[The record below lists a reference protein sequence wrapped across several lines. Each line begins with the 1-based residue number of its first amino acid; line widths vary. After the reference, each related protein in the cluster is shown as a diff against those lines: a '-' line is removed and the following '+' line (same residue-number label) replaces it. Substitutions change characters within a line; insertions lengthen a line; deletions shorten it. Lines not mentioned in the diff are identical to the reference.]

1 MGLDL
6 ADLAAGTSDDFQMKR
21 VDTSK
26 KTVNDRSTV
35 WAVDRNRNSKNH
47 INIQNDSSSSDRM
60 VVAATTA
67 RASADVIAMAGLDK
81 FHEGQQ
87 PRSPPEY
94 DMYDG
99 VCGYS
104 GARQCFPMLSPLLL
118 GSMGTGLIPEL
129 AVPIGRHGLA
139 TRGANPNT
147 RALAADMRF
156 LGRDA
161 EPKNGPREICAKTA
175 TCNASDQRS
184 ET

>member
-35 WAVDRNRNSKNH
+35 WAVDRNRNSKNR

-81 FHEGQQ
+81 
-87 PRSPPEY
+87 
-94 DMYDG
+94 
-99 VCGYS
+99 
-104 GARQCFPMLSPLLL
+104 
-118 GSMGTGLIPEL
+118 IP
-129 AVPIGRHGLA
+129 
-139 TRGANPNT
+139 
-147 RALAADMRF
+147 
-156 LGRDA
+156 
-161 EPKNGPREICAKTA
+161 
-175 TCNASDQRS
+175 
-184 ET
+184 